1 MIRSNFN
8 SSIQT
13 QKDMSLIKK
22 SPEWPLLSSSSWLTD
37 FFNPERV
44 MDYDWALR
52 RSQLMPAVNVNEKDR
67 EFEIEMAVPGMK
79 KSDFKIETENST
91 LTISSEKE
99 EESEEKKED
108 YMRREFNYASFCRSF
123 SLPENCAE
131 DRISANYQDGI
142 LKVTIPKKVATKE
155 KLSRPIEV
163 K

>member
-1 MIRSNFN
+1 
-8 SSIQT
+8 
-13 QKDMSLIKK
+13 MSLIKK
-22 SPEWPLLSSSSWLTD
+22 SAEWPLLSTSGWLSD
-37 FFNPERV
+37 FFNTERFL
-44 MDYDWALR
+44 DYEWPR
-52 RSQLMPAVNVNEKDR
+52 RTQWMPAVNVNEKDK
-67 EFEIEMAVPGMK
+67 EFEIEMAAPGMK

-123 SLPENCAE
+123 SLPENCSE

-142 LKVTIPKKVATKE
+142 LKVTIPKKVATRE

>member
-1 MIRSNFN
+1 
-8 SSIQT
+8 
-13 QKDMSLIKK
+13 MSLIKK
-22 SPEWPLLSSSSWLTD
+22 FPEWPLSIPSRWLTD
-37 FFNPERV
+37 FINPERV
-44 MDYDWALR
+44 FDFEMSARPQW
-52 RSQLMPAVNVNEKDR
+52 MPAVNVNEKDK
-67 EFEIEMAVPGMK
+67 EFEIEMAAPGMK

-123 SLPENCAE
+123 NLPENCSE

-155 KLSRPIEV
+155 KLSRPVEV